1 MGEHVLEM
9 RKITKRFSGNAVL
22 ENVDFLVKQGEVH
35 ALLGEN
41 GAGKS
46 TLMKILMG
54 IYQRDE
60 GEIILNGTPEHFASP
75 RQALEK
81 GIAMIHQ
88 ELNPVLDL
96 SIAEN
101 VFMGKEIRKFGMVNF
116 KAMQQQTDELLKTVG
131 LDMPSTTI
139 MRSLSVAQM
148 QMVEIAKA
156 ISWNAKVII
165 MDEPTASLTEREV
178 EVLFGLIKQLIAG
191 GASVIYISHKM
202 DEIFRVCDRVT
213 VLRNGEYIGTEEIAT
228 TNRDHLISMMVG
240 REVGEIY
247 PKETVPIGETA
258 FEVKNLNV
266 PKWVHDANFSVRK
279 GEILGV
285 AGLVGAGRSEMMEA
299 IFGLREK
306 TSGEILVNGQ
316 TVEITS
322 PAVAVK
328 HKIALVTEDRKV
340 TGLNLIASV
349 RENVTIV
356 NIANLT
362 KGGLL
367 YRPNEVKATDTYV
380 ERLKVKTDSNEKA
393 VGLLSGGNQQ
403 KVAIAKWLL
412 AEPDVII
419 LDEPTRGIDVGAKR
433 DIYLL
438 MGELVRA
445 GKALIMI
452 SSEMPEVMGMSD
464 RIMVLSD
471 GRIMGFVD
479 RENFDQEKLMQ
490 MQFGAEG

>member
-1 MGEHVLEM
+1 
-9 RKITKRFSGNAVL
+9 
-22 ENVDFLVKQGEVH
+22 
-35 ALLGEN
+35 
-41 GAGKS
+41 
-46 TLMKILMG
+46 
-54 IYQRDE
+54 
-60 GEIILNGTPEHFASP
+60 
-75 RQALEK
+75 
-81 GIAMIHQ
+81 
-88 ELNPVLDL
+88 
-96 SIAEN
+96 
-101 VFMGKEIRKFGMVNF
+101 
-116 KAMQQQTDELLKTVG
+116 
-131 LDMPSTTI
+131 
-139 MRSLSVAQM
+139 
-148 QMVEIAKA
+148 
-156 ISWNAKVII
+156 
-165 MDEPTASLTEREV
+165 
-178 EVLFGLIKQLIAG
+178 
-191 GASVIYISHKM
+191 
-202 DEIFRVCDRVT
+202 
-213 VLRNGEYIGTEEIAT
+213 
-228 TNRDHLISMMVG
+228 MMVG

-247 PKETVPIGETA
+247 PKVKVPIGETA

-266 PKWVHDANFSVRK
+266 PKWVHDASFSVRK

-306 TSGEILVNGQ
+306 KSGEILVNGQ
-316 TVEITS
+316 PVNITS

-362 KGGLL
+362 KAGLL
-367 YRPNEVKATDTYV
+367 HRPNEVDATDIYV

-438 MGELVRA
+438 MGELVQA